1 MNVEMTE
8 VTPLIDIQ
16 SNEEEIIPFIIPE
29 VYDWN
34 TSLLSLVTIL
44 NKQKKFISLVIII
57 FNRSVV
63 KVIYI
68 VYVYLSNIVD
78 KC

>member
-44 NKQKKFISLVIII
+44 NKQ
-57 FNRSVV
+57 
-63 KVIYI
+63 
-68 VYVYLSNIVD
+68 NILFL
-78 KC
+78 